1 MSSYAFLRDEYQ
13 AVNISQ
19 ILQRV
24 ESIDESLRI
33 MAGRPTWEEEHPS
46 YDLEGESE

>member
-1 MSSYAFLRDEYQ
+1 MSSFLRDNIQ
-13 AVNISQ
+13 ATNISQ

-33 MAGRPTWEEEHPS
+33 LAKRPMWEEEHPEEDYENS
-46 YDLEGESE
+46 